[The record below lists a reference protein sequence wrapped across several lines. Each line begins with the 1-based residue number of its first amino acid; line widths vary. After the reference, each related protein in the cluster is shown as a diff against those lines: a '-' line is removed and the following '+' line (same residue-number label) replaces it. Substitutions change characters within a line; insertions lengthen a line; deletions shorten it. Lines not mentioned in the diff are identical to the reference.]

1 MKTAMPH
8 RRWRARLVLSSLAL
22 CALGSASRA
31 MAFGWPEIEPPPQ
44 SHVVWVGQ
52 DMKINGVPLRVQQF
66 DSSLAADDVL
76 TFYRAHWGSRQE
88 RKSVENKRGDFSVI
102 GRKEGDYYLTVEVK
116 NSARSGS
123 EGFLSVSRLPGVD
136 KPDMSPGELPMNS
149 GSKVL
154 WVMDSSDA
162 GKSSKQVTLFN
173 RDSVKSNVLYYDNA
187 LLTRGWTKKQ
197 ESSAKNVPDEST
209 LTSYAKDKEELTLE
223 IIRKQ
228 GSVATLVVSN
238 LVTLH

>member
-1 MKTAMPH
+1 
-8 RRWRARLVLSSLAL
+8 
-22 CALGSASRA
+22 
-31 MAFGWPEIEPPPQ
+31 
-44 SHVVWVGQ
+44 
-52 DMKINGVPLRVQQF
+52 
-66 DSSLAADDVL
+66 
-76 TFYRAHWGSRQE
+76 
-88 RKSVENKRGDFSVI
+88 
-102 GRKEGDYYLTVEVK
+102 
-116 NSARSGS
+116 
-123 EGFLSVSRLPGVD
+123 
-136 KPDMSPGELPMNS
+136 
-149 GSKVL
+149 
-154 WVMDSSDA
+154 MDSSDA